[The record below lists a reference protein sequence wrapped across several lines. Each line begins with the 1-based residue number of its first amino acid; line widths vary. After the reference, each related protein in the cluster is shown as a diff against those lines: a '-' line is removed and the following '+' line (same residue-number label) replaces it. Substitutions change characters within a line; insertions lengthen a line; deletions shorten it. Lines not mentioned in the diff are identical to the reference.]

1 MVRVS
6 REEDMMRA
14 WCLRTMAFLAGM
26 GTVLAVGVMPAQ
38 AATAAGDMD
47 ARSDGRT
54 VLGAVLTGAAEV
66 PGPGDDDGRGFF
78 VGKVKGDL
86 LCYVLVARKIEVP
99 MAAHIHA
106 APRGV
111 AGPIVVGLVAP
122 VGGFSADCIRTVP
135 DDQDTTAT
143 LSESELAAI
152 RADRSGFYVNVH
164 TASFPAGAVRGQLF

>member
-1 MVRVS
+1 
-6 REEDMMRA
+6 MMRA
-14 WCLRTMAFLAGM
+14 WWLRTMATVAGI
-26 GTVLAVGVMPAQ
+26 GAVLAAGVVPAQ
-38 AATAAGDMD
+38 AATAAGDAD
-47 ARSDGRT
+47 ARSPGGT

-86 LCYVLVARKIEVP
+86 LCYVLVARRIEEP

-106 APRGV
+106 APRGE
-111 AGPIVVGLVAP
+111 AGGIVVGLIAP
-122 VGGFSADCIRTVP
+122 VGGFSADCVRAVP
-135 DDQDTTAT
+135 DDQDSTAT

-164 TASFPAGAVRGQLF
+164 TASFPAGSIRGQLF